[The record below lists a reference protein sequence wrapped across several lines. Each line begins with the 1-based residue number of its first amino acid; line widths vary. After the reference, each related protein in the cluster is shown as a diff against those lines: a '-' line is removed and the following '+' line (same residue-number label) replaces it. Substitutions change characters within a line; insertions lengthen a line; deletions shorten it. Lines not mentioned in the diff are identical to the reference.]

1 MAEQDVVQRLREAF
15 DTLPPKLKVA
25 ARFLIDSPTEVAL
38 LSMREQARKANVQP
52 ATMTRL
58 AQWLGF
64 AGFDELRS
72 LYADALRTDSGSFSS
87 RSVKLLERRE
97 TIGDVGLISD
107 YVDAITAYVEHLKS
121 PAVTEA
127 IVAAS
132 NCLRLAST
140 IYAAGVRS
148 TYPVAFQVSYVA
160 SYFADNVVLLDGPG
174 STANDPF
181 RRATAGDVLLVTS
194 VEPYAASTVSL
205 VQDAVKRGIPV
216 VAITDSAMS
225 PVGRLAKA
233 AIPVQ
238 KISPSFFDTIAPAF
252 VVGEILVALLA
263 AHRGIRGT
271 AEIEATEKRL
281 RSANVFFEEPAVR
294 RRD

>member
-1 MAEQDVVQRLREAF
+1 MADEDVVQRLREAF
-15 DTLPPKLKVA
+15 DTLPPKLKAA

-58 AQWLGF
+58 AQSLGF
-64 AGFDELRS
+64 SGFDELRS
-72 LYADALRTDSGSFSS
+72 LYADALRNDSGSFSS

-97 TIGDVGLISD
+97 TIGDVGLITD
-107 YVDAITAYVEHLKS
+107 YVDAITAYVDHLKS

-132 NCLRLAST
+132 DCLRSAST

-148 TYPVAFQVSYVA
+148 TYPVAFQVAYVA

-174 STANDPF
+174 STANDQF
-181 RRATAGDVLLVTS
+181 RRATASDVLLVTS
-194 VEPYAASTVSL
+194 VEPYAASTVAL
-205 VQDAVKRGIPV
+205 AHEATRRGIPV
-216 VAITDSAMS
+216 VAITDSVMS

-263 AHRGIRGT
+263 AHRGTSGT
-271 AEIEATEKRL
+271 AQIKATERHL
-281 RSANVFFEEPAVR
+281 RAAHIFFEEPSAR

>member
-1 MAEQDVVQRLREAF
+1 MDGYWMAEVDVVQRLREAF

-58 AQWLGF
+58 AQSLGF
-64 AGFDELRS
+64 SGFDELRA
-72 LYADALRTDSGSFSS
+72 LYADALRNDAGSFSS
-87 RSVKLLERRE
+87 RSVKLLKRRE

-107 YVDAITAYVEHLKS
+107 YVDAITAYVDHLKS

-127 IVAAS
+127 IVTAS
-132 NCLRLAST
+132 GYLRSAST

-148 TYPVAFQVSYVA
+148 TYPVAFQIAYVA

-181 RRATAGDVLLVTS
+181 RQATTDDVLLVIS
-194 VEPYAASTVSL
+194 VEPYAASTVAL
-205 VQDAVKRGIPV
+205 VQEATQRGIPV
-216 VAITDSAMS
+216 VAITDSVMS

-238 KISPSFFDTIAPAF
+238 KISPSFFDAIAPAF
-252 VVGEILVALLA
+252 VVGEILVAILA
-263 AHRGIRGT
+263 ANQGTVGT
-271 AEIEATEKRL
+271 AKIEATEKRL
-281 RSANVFFEEPAVR
+281 RASHVFFEE
-294 RRD
+294 